1 MSWLTVKL
9 QHLKQSINFSG
20 LGKVAMY
27 AVLVIAVLLS
37 FLGMYWSS
45 EPDQFDVVATAKEK
59 AAERGYLDNSKKLV
73 VGYTTASTLHTII
86 GTLLDKPGG
95 FITNDLMPPGIFM
108 DNMPAWEFGVLVQ
121 SRDLARAFRKE
132 FSRSQSQSTEDVNL
146 KIAEPQFNF
155 DTKSWALPSS
165 ESEYRRGNKELMEYL
180 DRLADTS
187 KNDAQFYAR
196 ADNLSDWLSDV
207 STRLGSL
214 SQRLS
219 ASVANVRENT
229 DLAGEKNARQTS
241 DTGTYQYVKTPWSK
255 VDDVFYEARGTSWAL
270 VHMLRAV
277 EVDFFFTLQD
287 KNALVS
293 LRQIIRELEA
303 TQANIWSPMILN
315 GSGFGVLANHSL
327 VMASYVS
334 RANTAIIDLRR
345 LLEQG

>member
-1 MSWLTVKL
+1 MSWITNKL
-9 QHLKQSINFSG
+9 QGLIPSINFSG
-20 LGKVAMY
+20 MGKIAASV
-27 AVLVIAVLLS
+27 VLVVAVLLT

-45 EPDQFDVVATAKEK
+45 EPDQFDVVSTAKEK
-59 AAERGYLDNSKKLV
+59 AAAQGYLNNSKKLV

-86 GTLLDKPGG
+86 DTLLDKPGG
-95 FITNDLMPPGIFM
+95 FITNDVMPPGLFM

-180 DRLADTS
+180 NRLAGTTNN
-187 KNDAQFYAR
+187 KAQFYAR

-219 ASVANVRENT
+219 ASVIDDKPQMESDENSRYVR
-229 DLAGEKNARQTS
+229 
-241 DTGTYQYVKTPWSK
+241 TPWSQ

-270 VHMLRAV
+270 VHILRAV

-293 LRQIIRELEA
+293 LRQMIRELEA
-303 TQANIWSPMILN
+303 TQETIWAPMILN

-327 VMASYVS
+327 VMASYIS